1 MEKINLAEYEWRIA
15 QGNFGNVL
23 LLCRKEKL
31 FEKRIAPNG
40 AISTSYANKRTL
52 PEFTKR

>member
-1 MEKINLAEYEWRIA
+1 MEKVNLAEYEWRIA
-15 QGNFGNVL
+15 QGDFGNVL

-40 AISTSYANKRTL
+40 ATHTSYANKRTI
-52 PEFTKR
+52 PESVKR